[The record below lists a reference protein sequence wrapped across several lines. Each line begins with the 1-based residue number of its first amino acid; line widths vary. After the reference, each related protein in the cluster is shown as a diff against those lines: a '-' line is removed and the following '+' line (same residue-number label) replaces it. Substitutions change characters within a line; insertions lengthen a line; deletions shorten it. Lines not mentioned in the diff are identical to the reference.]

1 MGSILAFFKS
11 LAALTGFVRWAVET
25 VGKLVAE
32 SKKQHAEV
40 THHENQN
47 AIDSAFAVKPDAD
60 GVPDG
65 AGGESR
71 SKTLSP
77 PAVSSGG
84 GGGT

>member
-1 MGSILAFFKS
+1 MASILAFFKS

-40 THHENQN
+40 THHENKD
-47 AIDSAFAVKPDAD
+47 AIDSAFDVQPAPDS
-60 GVPDG
+60 VPDG
-65 AGGESR
+65 AGSESR
-71 SKTLSP
+71 SETLSP
-77 PAVSSGG
+77 PAVSSGK